1 MGCEKPGCGFVLQV
15 SYDWSR
21 GRFISI
27 TQCMVR
33 SSSSNRTLDC
43 WKEVSEFKASVGQ
56 LEQVRSLTDI
66 MICAETRTLM
76 ISETSTMFIL
86 YDKYRPS
93 CYCQHVPY
101 IYLLIDGLS
110 TQTGLSEQQYKY
122 TTESENQAQKYIGYR
137 LALHGSVTTVKV

>member
-1 MGCEKPGCGFVLQV
+1 
-15 SYDWSR
+15 
-21 GRFISI
+21 
-27 TQCMVR
+27 MVR

-66 MICAETRTLM
+66 MICAEIRTLM
-76 ISETSTMFIL
+76 ILETSTMFIL

-122 TTESENQAQKYIGYR
+122 TIESENQAQKYIGYR
-137 LALHGSVTTVKV
+137 LALHRSVTTVKV